1 MHWLAVAL
9 GGALGAMARYAV
21 SLWLSPASSHKLP
34 LTPFYTTL
42 SVNVL
47 GSFLMGLL
55 FVFIVERAALPAEMR
70 NLLMVG
76 FLGAFTTYSTFSLD
90 ALGLWQNGHLFLAL
104 VYVLATVILCLA
116 AISTSIWLARF
127 F

>member
-21 SLWLSPASSHKLP
+21 SLWITPASSHKFP

-55 FVFIVERAALPAEMR
+55 FVFIVERAALPLEMR
-70 NLLMVG
+70 SLLMVG

-90 ALGLWQNGHLFLAL
+90 ALSLWQNGHLFLAL
-104 VYVLATVILCLA
+104 VYVLATVVLCLVA
-116 AISTSIWLARF
+116 VSISIWLARLL
-127 F
+127 